1 MYRNQRLVLY
11 AVITITL
18 VLLSLYHP
26 GVSIDSSSFFCM
38 ILLGLLILIWMKRK
52 KSTRIDI
59 GTILGLLSYLA
70 WFSTGPL
77 TESSNLTLGI
87 ARAEGEMTRLDI
99 FSDSIMLLYGMD
111 GDPNWDNRHTRFMGE
126 VYAGDE
132 LQVEYSIS
140 NKVEGN
146 SERYG
151 ILSIDLQIRRISD
164 NKLVIVSRRNLY
176 RMKK

>member
-1 MYRNQRLVLY
+1 MTFKNIFHLQRQKISCTKNRNWLLRRESKELY
-11 AVITITL
+11 CQVGQG
-18 VLLSLYHP
+18 H
-26 GVSIDSSSFFCM
+26 
-38 ILLGLLILIWMKRK
+38 
-52 KSTRIDI
+52 
-59 GTILGLLSYLA
+59 
-70 WFSTGPL
+70 
-77 TESSNLTLGI
+77 I

-126 VYAGDE
+126 VYAGNE
-132 LQVEYSIS
+132 LEVEYSIS

-151 ILSIDLQIRRISD
+151 ILSIDLQIRRIID